1 MASTR
6 RKSAAIA
13 LAVVGVAGLS
23 LAAAARLMI
32 ESSQLAAGSVVVTG
46 CDTAVAVDYTV
57 SGSDVTHVVL
67 SDVADVCNGA
77 DYSIQLLTGPN
88 DALVSLGAA
97 ATGTRLTVVEGAATV
112 PLGTENA
119 QPVASVTGIAIVLS

>member
-23 LAAAARLMI
+23 LAAAAQLMI

-67 SDVADVCNGA
+67 SDVADACRGA
-77 DYSIQLLTGPN
+77 DYSIQLLQGTAGSQTP
-88 DALVSLGAA
+88 LGAA
-97 ATGTRLTVVEGAATV
+97 ATGTSLAVTDSAATV
-112 PLGTENA
+112 ALPAE